1 MSLVSSFIF
10 IFLIYIYIYIYHHL
24 SCTPFSFFS
33 CFQADPKPLSV
44 YHPTTDEISTTMH
57 TPMEGFFDEV
67 DIVAQAMASASITTQ
82 GVSTETP
89 IPSQEPSPVEES
101 A

>member
-1 MSLVSSFIF
+1 
-10 IFLIYIYIYIYHHL
+10 
-24 SCTPFSFFS
+24 
-33 CFQADPKPLSV
+33 
-44 YHPTTDEISTTMH
+44 MH